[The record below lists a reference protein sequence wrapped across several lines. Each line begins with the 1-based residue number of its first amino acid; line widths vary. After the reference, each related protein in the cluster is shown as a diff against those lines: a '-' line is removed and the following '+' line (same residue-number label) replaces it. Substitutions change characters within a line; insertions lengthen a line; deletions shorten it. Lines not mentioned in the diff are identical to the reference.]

1 MSQLNINYNPNNSNV
16 PIVDVPKWLCRGGVR
31 PNNWDNVLKSVFF
44 NASLRQYIWGQIVYD
59 KGQIVYIEAGC
70 FKTGER
76 GSIAPRKSTKS
87 QEI

>member
-1 MSQLNINYNPNNSNV
+1 MTYAPYCNSV
-16 PIVDVPKWLCRGGVR
+16 IVT
-31 PNNWDNVLKSVFF
+31 DNVY
-44 NASLRQYIWGQIVYD
+44 RGQIVYD